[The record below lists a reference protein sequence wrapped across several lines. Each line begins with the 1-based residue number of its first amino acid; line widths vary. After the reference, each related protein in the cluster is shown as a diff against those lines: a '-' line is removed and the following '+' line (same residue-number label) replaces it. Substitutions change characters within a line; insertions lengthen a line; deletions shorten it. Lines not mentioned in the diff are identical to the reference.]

1 MLENYLTLKTT
12 VKKSYHPYY
21 SIPSIDEW
29 WWICCLVCGKSIL
42 SIIIKDQAIKS
53 NLEGL

>member
-12 VKKSYHPYY
+12 VKKSYHSYY

-42 SIIIKDQAIKS
+42 SIIIKDQAI
-53 NLEGL
+53 